1 MFQDR
6 GTSVARVGYRGVMT
20 QPANTEY
27 TVEVHDLGHIPPCDS
42 TPEQNRLILLR
53 YGWTEAGVR
62 PAGFMNTRRLFWYRH
77 GDVWLVMDDTSLLAV
92 FTPLHA
98 RRQDMRVI
106 RPTVESLRDWRSAG
120 TKRLVGLKQSSY
132 KTAIACHEMDLSQA
146 VADMVMSM
154 LAGQNDLLGVEV
166 YQHPVRYGGWKDLLL
181 QRSRIARCRT
191 SMLADQNDP
200 GWERLD
206 RQLDAYEAYMDAC
219 YLNGDRMSRM
229 AGLLLAAIFSS
240 TGIISL
246 FLNQHW
252 DWRLMLACVV
262 IVFGIFLFSL
272 PRKLT

>member
-1 MFQDR
+1 MGFHVTR
-6 GTSVARVGYRGVMT
+6 GGYRGIMT
-20 QPANTEY
+20 QPAITEY
-27 TVEVHDLGHIPPCDS
+27 TVEVHDLGHVSPNDS

-53 YGWTEAGVR
+53 HGWMETGGR
-62 PAGFMNTRRLFWYRH
+62 LKGFTDTRRLFWYRH

-98 RRQDMRVI
+98 RRQDMKVI
-106 RPTVESLRDWRSAG
+106 QPTIASLKDWRKSTG
-120 TKRLVGLKQSSY
+120 TKRLAELKQSSHE
-132 KTAIACHEMDLSQA
+132 TAVACREMDLSQT
-146 VADMVMSM
+146 VADMVMNM

-191 SMLADQNDP
+191 SMLADQDDP
-200 GWERLD
+200 RWERLD

-229 AGLLLAAIFSS
+229 AGLSLAAIFSS

-252 DWRLMLACVV
+252 DWRIMLTCVV